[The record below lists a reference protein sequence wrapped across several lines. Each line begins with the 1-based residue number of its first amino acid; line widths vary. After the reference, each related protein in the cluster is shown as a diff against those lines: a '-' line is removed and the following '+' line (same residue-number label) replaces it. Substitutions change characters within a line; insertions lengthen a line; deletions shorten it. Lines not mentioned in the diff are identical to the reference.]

1 MPRNNSKLTIQFIGA
16 IILSVVVNFWVHK
29 TGFDEFQS
37 LVISTLCFIAA
48 LLVIICEVVSILK
61 KRLEKCTIQK
71 LKSSVRDEIHSAL
84 VFVRYYKPDN
94 IYQNA

>member
-48 LLVIICEVVSILK
+48 LLVIICVSLN
-61 KRLEKCTIQK
+61 R
-71 LKSSVRDEIHSAL
+71 
-84 VFVRYYKPDN
+84 
-94 IYQNA
+94 